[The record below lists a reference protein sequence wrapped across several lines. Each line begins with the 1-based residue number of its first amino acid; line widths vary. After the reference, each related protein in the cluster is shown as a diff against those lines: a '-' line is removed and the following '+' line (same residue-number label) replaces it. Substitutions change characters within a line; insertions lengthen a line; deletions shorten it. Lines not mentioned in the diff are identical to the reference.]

1 MTAMTDAPSQSRQ
14 SASSKN
20 TAPDTDSTLDNPL
33 SPSFRRGKNILA
45 VASGKG
51 GVGKTF
57 FSISLTQALANMG
70 KKVLLFDGDLGLAN
84 VDVQLGLMPKRDLN
98 DVIRGRLSLDKVIQH
113 YEGGNFDIIAGRSGQ
128 ASLSALPSQRLMMLR
143 DQLLDVADQYDAVI
157 IDLGA
162 GVDRTVRMLSSMAT
176 RTLLVSTD
184 EPTSLTDAY
193 AFIKLGAAAG
203 LSKNVSIVVNMAQSA
218 SEGEKTYK
226 TLLKACENFLRLSP
240 PLAGMVRQDPRVK
253 ETIRHQTPL
262 LTRSPNTEAASDV
275 EKIAKNAWRE
285 MQEEAREMVKA
296 AAKR

>member
-1 MTAMTDAPSQSRQ
+1 MTIMADQTIAADA
-14 SASSKN
+14 AI
-20 TAPDTDSTLDNPL
+20 DNPL

-57 FSISLTQALANMG
+57 FSITLAQSFAKQG

-98 DVIRGRLSLDKVIQH
+98 DVIRGRLSLDKVIQT
-113 YEGGNFDIIAGRSGQ
+113 YEDGGFDIIAGRSGQ
-128 ASLSALPSQRLMMLR
+128 ASLSALPSQRLAMLR
-143 DQLLDVADQYDAVI
+143 DQLIDVSDMYDVVI

-162 GVDRTVRMLSSMAT
+162 GVDRTVRMFSASAT

-193 AFIKLGAAAG
+193 AFIKLGSAAG
-203 LSKNVSIVVNMAQSA
+203 MSKNVSIVVNMAQSA

-262 LTRSPNTEAASDV
+262 LTRSPNTEAAGDV
-275 EKIAKNAWRE
+275 EKIAKAAWKE
-285 MQEEAREMVKA
+285 MQEEARSMMKVA
-296 AAKR
+296 RR